1 MRTRRVHVFAPAT
14 ISNLGSG
21 FDVLGIAINQP
32 GDFVTAERT
41 REPNLSFSVRTA
53 QEHIP
58 TDAQNNVAAHVTS
71 LMLQEFKPP
80 FGIKM
85 VLHKKMPMGS
95 GLGSSAASSVA
106 AVAAV
111 NALLPKPLKKYDLL
125 RFTLEGERKASG
137 SPHADN
143 AAPSLLGGACLIR
156 SYEPLDVISIPIV
169 NSIVW
174 VVIHPHVVVRTQD
187 ARDILPKA
195 VTLQIA
201 IRQWGNISGLTVG
214 LATGNAELVGKC
226 VADAIAEP
234 VRSHLIPGFD
244 DVKHAALQAGAL
256 GCSISGSGPSMFAV
270 AKNVH
275 AARAIGLAMK
285 KAFTRVAKVES
296 EVYVSR
302 VNMDGAKIMWMRSP

>member
-41 REPNLSFSVRTA
+41 REPGLSFSVRTE
-53 QEHIP
+53 QENIP
-58 TDAQNNVAAHVTS
+58 ADAQNNVAAHVAS

-106 AVAAV
+106 AVVAV

-244 DVKHAALQAGAL
+244 DVKHAALHAGAL
-256 GCSISGSGPSMFAV
+256 GCSISGSGPSIFAV
-270 AKNVH
+270 AKNAS

-285 KAFTRVAKVES
+285 KTFTRVANVGS

>member
-32 GDFVTAERT
+32 GDFVTAERI
-41 REPNLSFSVRTA
+41 RESKLSFSVRTA
-53 QEHIP
+53 QEDIP
-58 TDAQNNVAAHVTS
+58 ADAQNNVAAHVAS

-106 AVAAV
+106 SVVAV
-111 NALLPKPLKKYDLL
+111 NALLPKPLKKYGLL

-137 SPHADN
+137 SAHADN

-256 GCSISGSGPSMFAV
+256 GCSISGSGPSIFAV
-270 AKNVH
+270 AKNAR

-285 KAFTRVAKVES
+285 KTFTRVANVQS
-296 EVYVSR
+296 EVYISR
-302 VNMDGAKIMWMRSP
+302 VNMDGAKIMWMRTV